1 MTRPGRSGVRPPMPA
16 ACLVA
21 SKVMSNSPVGA
32 TGTQANALD
41 AAADVA
47 GPARY
52 DPQAIEA
59 RWQQRWHDEGTYHVD
74 NDDPRPPF
82 YVLSMYPYPSGP
94 AHMGHVRNYTMGDL
108 LVRYRTMRGDG
119 VLSPIGFD
127 SFGLPAEN
135 AAIKTGTHPR
145 IHTDRNIEALSA
157 SLRRIGAVYDWRRAV
172 KSHEPS
178 YIHWTQWIFLKF
190 YEAGLVYRD
199 SAPVNWCPGCQ
210 TVLANEQVLGDG
222 TCERSGDLVERR
234 DMEQWFYRITAYAQE
249 LLDDMDRVDWPEKV
263 KVMQRHWIGRSEGAE
278 FGLPIAD
285 AGGEA
290 RTDVE
295 PLTVYTTR
303 PDTSFGMTFAVISP
317 EHPRVDELTT
327 DDQRS
332 AVDDFRASVAGR
344 SEIDRLSTEGTLDK
358 RGVATGGRVIN
369 PFNGRPI
376 PVFLAD
382 YVLMTYGTGAIMA
395 VPGEDQRDW
404 DFAKA
409 HGCDIIRTVQPPDD
423 FDGEAY
429 VGDGPAINSGFLDG
443 LEIGE
448 AKAAAIDWIAENDL
462 GAGKVNYRL
471 RDWLLSR
478 QRYWGCPIPIIYCDE
493 CGEQPLPADQLPIEL
508 PDDVEFM
515 PTGRSPLTTH
525 EGFLSA
531 TCPSCSGPARSETDT
546 MDTFV
551 DSSWYFLRFTD
562 LWNDEVP
569 FSPEAVRHWLP
580 VDQYIGGV
588 EHAILH
594 LMYARFFTKALAD
607 LGVAPKEL
615 REPFQRLFTQGMI
628 RLGGSKMSKS
638 KGNLVAPEAILDD
651 QGADALRLAH
661 LQVKPPQEDVDW
673 EDFGIDGCA
682 KFLNRVWRLAV
693 PGSGLG
699 ADARTGDPTEADAEV
714 DRATHRLVARITDE
728 YDRWSYNTAIA
739 GFMEFTNTL
748 YRYVQTDDGP
758 HAATLDAAVDALLL
772 VMSPAAPHLCAE
784 LWEVRR
790 GGHVHLEPW
799 PEADPSKLVDDTI
812 TMVVQV
818 NGKVRDRVE
827 VPSDVEEEAA
837 VAAALASDKVVA
849 ALAGGEPR
857 KVIARPP
864 KLVNVVV

>member
-1 MTRPGRSGVRPPMPA
+1 
-16 ACLVA
+16 
-21 SKVMSNSPVGA
+21 MSE
-32 TGTQANALD
+32 
-41 AAADVA
+41 
-47 GPARY
+47 RY

-59 RWQQRWHDEGTYHVD
+59 RWQQRWLDEGTYEVD

-145 IHTDRNIEALSA
+145 INTEANIEALSA
-157 SLRRIGAVYDWRRAV
+157 SLRRIGAVYDWRRV
-172 KSHEPS
+172 VRSHDPS
-178 YIHWTQWIFLKF
+178 YMRWTQWIFLKF

-199 SAPVNWCPGCQ
+199 TAPVNWCPGCQ

-234 DMEQWFYRITAYAQE
+234 DMEQWFYRITDYAQQ
-249 LLDDMDRVDWPEKV
+249 LLDDMDTVDWPEKV
-263 KVMQRHWIGRSEGAE
+263 KVMQRHWIGRSEGTE
-278 FGLPIAD
+278 FGLAVAD
-285 AGGEA
+285 DDGNA
-290 RTDVE
+290 RSDVE
-295 PLTVYTTR
+295 PLMVFTTR
-303 PDTSFGMTFAVISP
+303 PDTSFGITFAVISP

-327 DDQRS
+327 EDRRAD
-332 AVDDFRASVAGR
+332 VDAFRAEVTGR
-344 SEIDRLSTEGTLDK
+344 SEIDRMSTSAALDK
-358 RGVATGGRVIN
+358 RGVATGGRVVN
-369 PFNGRPI
+369 PFTGMAIPI
-376 PVFLAD
+376 FLAD

-395 VPGEDQRDW
+395 VPGQDQRDW

-409 HGCDIIRTVQPPDD
+409 HDCDIVRTVQPPDD
-423 FDGEAY
+423 FDGDAY
-429 VGDGPAINSGFLDG
+429 LGDGPAVNSGFLDG
-443 LEIGE
+443 LDVGE
-448 AKAAAIDWIAENDL
+448 AKTAASDWLEAEGL
-462 GAGKVNYRL
+462 GVRKVNYRL

-478 QRYWGCPIPIIYCDE
+478 QRYWGCPIPIVYCDA
-493 CGEQPLPADQLPIEL
+493 CGEQPIPLDELPVEL

-525 EGFLSA
+525 DGFLSA
-531 TCPSCSGPARSETDT
+531 TCPSCEGPARRETDT

-551 DSSWYFLRFTD
+551 DSSWYFLRFAD
-562 LWNDEVP
+562 PWNEEAP
-569 FSPEAVRHWLP
+569 FSPDSAARWLP

-607 LGVAPKEL
+607 LGVAPPGL

-628 RLGGSKMSKS
+628 RLGGTKMSKS
-638 KGNLVAPEAILDD
+638 KGNLVAPEPILER

-682 KFLNRVWRLAV
+682 KFLVRVWRLAV
-693 PGSGLG
+693 PGSDLWS
-699 ADARTGDPTEADAEV
+699 DARAGDPTGADV
-714 DRATHRLVARITDE
+714 DIDRATHRLVARITDE

-748 YRYVQTDDGP
+748 YRYVQADDGP
-758 HAATLDAAVDALLL
+758 HAETLDAAIDALLQ
-772 VMSPAAPHLCAE
+772 VMAPSAPHLCAE
-784 LWEVRR
+784 LWEMRR

-799 PEADPSKLVDDTI
+799 PEADPAKLVDDTV
-812 TMVVQV
+812 TMVIQI

-827 VPSDVEEEAA
+827 VPADLDEAA
-837 VAAALASDKVVA
+837 AEALALASDKVLA

-857 KVIARPP
+857 KVIVRAP
-864 KLVNVVV
+864 KLVNIVV